1 MKKLFKILALTLS
14 TIMLSTL
21 FIGCN
26 PKENESGEESLTYV
40 SMKINPEI
48 EIVVD
53 GDGVVVGVNAIN
65 EDGETVLAELTLVGM
80 TAEDAAE
87 AFTDIAT
94 ELGYIDVTA
103 TENALYISADCD
115 VESIAQNLQ
124 EKMTNK
130 VNKYFED
137 NGIYGKVKI
146 DSFEELQA
154 LAAEWKIDLKEAKIV
169 VRIQSLYPEMTLDE
183 ILALNFEE
191 KLALIKENVKNNG
204 IPVRM
209 QEEYNRL
216 VEALNVQFDEMF
228 NIEDMIKGFKEEI
241 ESSNLSDT
249 QKQFIEGM
257 INDLESQLQTLK
269 QNYETALEQI
279 KEQIKLEIE
288 EVKQNIESEVD
299 RRREENRQKLEDHK
313 RDFEGRKEQVK
324 QDIKD
329 WQEGKNR

>member
-1 MKKLFKILALTLS
+1 MKKFLKILALALS
-14 TIMLSTL
+14 TIMLSTC

-26 PKENESGEESLTYV
+26 PGDDDSGEESLTYV
-40 SMKINPEI
+40 SMRINPEI

-53 GDGVVVGVNAIN
+53 EEGVVVAVNAIN

-124 EKMTNK
+124 DKMTNK
-130 VNKYFED
+130 VNKYFEE
-137 NGIYGKVKI
+137 NGIYGKVKLEN
-146 DSFEELQA
+146 FEELQA
-154 LAAEWKIDLKEAKIV
+154 LATEWNIDLKEAKVV
-169 VRIQSLYPEMTLDE
+169 VRIQALYPEMTVDE
-183 ILALNFEE
+183 ILALTFEE
-191 KLALIKENVKNNG
+191 KLALIKDNVKNNG
-204 IPVRM
+204 IPVQM

-216 VEALNVQFDEMF
+216 VEALNTQFDEMF
-228 NIEDMIKGFKEEI
+228 NIEDMIKDYKEQLA
-241 ESSNLSDT
+241 SSSLTET

-257 INDLESQLQTLK
+257 LDSLETQLQTLK
-269 QNYETALEQI
+269 QNYKTALEQI
-279 KEQIKLEIE
+279 KQQIKLELD
-288 EVKQNIESEVD
+288 EVKQNIELEVD

-329 WQEGKNR
+329 WQEGKRP

>member
-14 TIMLSTL
+14 TIMLSTF

-26 PKENESGEESLTYV
+26 PKENESAEESLTYV
-40 SMKINPEI
+40 SMRINPEI

-115 VESIAQNLQ
+115 VESIAQNIQ

-146 DSFEELQA
+146 DSFEDLQA
-154 LAAEWKIDLKEAKIV
+154 LATEWKIDLKEAKIV

-204 IPVRM
+204 IPVQM

-288 EVKQNIESEVD
+288 QVKQNIESEVD

-329 WQEGKNR
+329 WQEGKKR

>member
-1 MKKLFKILALTLS
+1 MKKFLKILALTLS
-14 TIMLSTL
+14 TVMLSTC

-26 PKENESGEESLTYV
+26 PGDDENGEESLTYV
-40 SMKINPEI
+40 SMRINPEI

-53 GDGVVVGVNAIN
+53 GEGVVVGVNAIN
-65 EDGETVLAELTLVGM
+65 EDGETVLAELSLVGM

-115 VESIAQNLQ
+115 VESVAQNLQ

-130 VNKYFED
+130 VNKYFEE
-137 NGIYGKVKI
+137 NGIYGKVKLEN
-146 DSFEELQA
+146 FEELQA
-154 LAAEWKIDLKEAKIV
+154 LATEWGIDLKEAKIV
-169 VRIQSLYPEMTLDE
+169 VRIQSLYPEMTLEE
-183 ILALNFEE
+183 ILALTFEE

-204 IPVRM
+204 IPVQM

-216 VEALNVQFDEMF
+216 VEALNTQFDEMF
-228 NIEDMIKGFKEEI
+228 NIEDMIKGYKEQLA
-241 ESSNLSDT
+241 SSDLSET
-249 QKQFIEGM
+249 QKQFIESM
-257 INDLESQLQTLK
+257 LDSLETQLQTLK
-269 QNYETALEQI
+269 QNYKTALEQI
-279 KEQIKLEIE
+279 KQQIKLELD
-288 EVKQNIESEVD
+288 EVKQNIETEVE
-299 RRREENRQKLEDHK
+299 RRREENKQKLEDHK

-329 WQEGKNR
+329 WQEGKRR

>member
-1 MKKLFKILALTLS
+1 MKKFLKILALALS
-14 TIMLSTL
+14 TIMLSTC
-21 FIGCN
+21 FMGCN
-26 PKENESGEESLTYV
+26 QGNDDGSQENLTYV
-40 SMKINPEI
+40 SMRINPEI

-53 GDGVVVGVNAIN
+53 EEGVVVAVNAIN

-130 VNKYFED
+130 VNKYFEE
-137 NGIYGKVKI
+137 NGIYGKVKLEN
-146 DSFEELQA
+146 FEELQA
-154 LAAEWKIDLKEAKIV
+154 LATEWNIDLKEAKIV
-169 VRIQSLYPEMTLDE
+169 VRIQALYPEMTVEE
-183 ILALNFEE
+183 ILALTFEE

-204 IPVRM
+204 IPVQM

-216 VEALNVQFDEMF
+216 VEALNTQFDEMF
-228 NIEDMIKGFKEEI
+228 NIEDMIKGYKEQLA
-241 ESSNLSDT
+241 SSDLSDT

-257 INDLESQLQTLK
+257 LDSLETQLQTLK
-269 QNYETALEQI
+269 QNYKTALEQI
-279 KEQIKLEIE
+279 KEQIKLELD
-288 EVKQNIESEVD
+288 EVKQNIEAEVD
-299 RRREENRQKLEDHK
+299 RRREENRQKLQDHK
-313 RDFEGRKEQVK
+313 RDFEGRKEQIK

-329 WQEGKNR
+329 WQEGKRR